1 MQAVILAGGL
11 ETNLSIL
18 THRYP
23 KALLSVAN
31 QPLID
36 YVLNYLRQWEV
47 RDVIFCVNEN
57 TSVLKEY
64 LGRSKFRDFTFR
76 FYEEPHPRGTAGTL
90 VDIRKWLTDEHILI
104 LNGNLV
110 SQMDIST
117 LVHYHDLKKSYFTI
131 VTGYPAKEPAQNEE
145 IILNADG
152 SVQSVRA
159 QSYPDNSVY
168 RATPLGIYLLNP
180 KVLDIFSRYKG
191 YLDLKEQFVAALKK
205 QNVPV
210 FTYISSEFT
219 RSVRTI
225 EDYVQLNFDVLYQ
238 NWMTN
243 FWGSSFGKQIWA
255 ARGVQIDPSA
265 EIIGPVVI
273 GEYTTISAGVR
284 IIGPAVIGKNCH
296 FAENSFLRESVVWD
310 HTVFRQGSHVE
321 FSLVGEG
328 FSIKEKSF
336 FSRQVMLDMP
346 FELGEINLLPRNM
359 RIESILL
366 PEPIPVLKTLQ
377 LEFFRLAKRGLDV
390 FGAALLLFIFA
401 PVFLLS
407 AGLVLL
413 GSGLPIFQKE
423 RRLGLQGKPFFVYR
437 FRTRK
442 IRSEKAKENGKN
454 NSPSGEFTRVGK
466 LLKFFNVDEL
476 PELFSVLKGDMSLV
490 GPRPLDLEDMRFSP
504 GWRDVRL
511 RVKPGITGLW
521 QISGEK
527 KHSFHEWIRN
537 DIFYVRNQS
546 FLLDM
551 KILLKTPLRLLKGK

>member
-18 THRYP
+18 TRRYP
-23 KALLSVAN
+23 KALLHVAN

-36 YVLNYLRQWEV
+36 YVLSYLRQWEI
-47 RDVIFCVNEN
+47 RDVIFCLNEN
-57 TSVLKEY
+57 TGILKEY
-64 LGRSKFRDFTFR
+64 LNQARFKDFTFR

-90 VDIRKWLTDEHILI
+90 VDIRKWLTDEHVLI

-131 VTGYPAKEPAQNEE
+131 VTGYPLKEAPQNEE
-145 IILNADG
+145 IILRADG
-152 SVQSVRA
+152 SVQSVRGQNYA
-159 QSYPDNSVY
+159 SESLY
-168 RATPLGIYLLNP
+168 RAVPLGLYLLNP
-180 KVLDIFSRYKG
+180 KILEIFSRYKG
-191 YLDLKEQFVAALKK
+191 YLDLKEQFVAALRK
-205 QNVPV
+205 QNIPV
-210 FTYISSEFT
+210 FTYVSSEFT

-243 FWGSSFGKQIWA
+243 FWGSQFGNQVWA
-255 ARGVQIDPSA
+255 GRGVQIDDSA
-265 EIIGPVVI
+265 EIIGPVVL

-296 FAENSFLRESVVWD
+296 FAENSFLRESVVWN
-310 HTVFRQGSHVE
+310 HTVFRRASHVE

-328 FSIKEKSF
+328 FTIQEKSY

-366 PEPIPVLKTLQ
+366 PEPVPVLKTLQ
-377 LEFFRLAKRGLDV
+377 IEFFRIAKRSLDV
-390 FGAALLLFIFA
+390 LGAVFLLALFA
-401 PVFLLS
+401 PVWVLS
-407 AGLVLL
+407 GLFVLL
-413 GSGLPIFQKE
+413 GSGFPIFEKE

-437 FRTRK
+437 FRTK
-442 IRSEKAKENGKN
+442 KTDGKKANKTV
-454 NSPSGEFTRVGK
+454 SGEFTRVGK
-466 LLKFFNVDEL
+466 FLKLLNVDEL

-490 GPRPLDLEDMRFSP
+490 GPRPLDLADMRFSP

-521 QISGEK
+521 QISGEN
-527 KHSFHEWIRN
+527 KHTFHEWIRN

-546 FLLDM
+546 FLLDV
-551 KILLKTPLRLLKGK
+551 KILLKTPFRLLRGKQIR